1 MSRRRR
7 KLPLESVLAT
17 IEALS
22 HEGRG
27 ITHVDGKT
35 IFVDGALK
43 GESVMFRYRGSR
55 AKFAEGSI
63 EELID
68 NISVDRVEPACKHY
82 SVCGGCSLQHIS
94 AEKQIEHKE
103 QVLQEQLQ
111 HIGGVTAE
119 QILPPLTGPLWAYRH
134 KARLG
139 VKHVAKKNKVLVG
152 FREKY
157 SSYVADIDSCEVLH
171 PSAGKILRELGELIS
186 GLSVYNKIA
195 QIEVAVSGQK
205 TVLIFRNL
213 TDLSGEDINKVDAF
227 ANQYE
232 LAIYLQP
239 GGPSTV
245 MPLPG
250 QDHSELSYLLEEGN
264 ISIQF
269 SATDFTQVNVD
280 INQQMVKRVVSLMDI
295 QAADN
300 VLDLYCGLGNFT
312 LPMALKANQITGVE
326 GAEPMVEKARHNAK
340 LNNIEN
346 VNFISADLSAPLIEA
361 LRTDSYDK
369 VLLDPPRSGA
379 QFVVEE
385 MKMKNVRRLI
395 YVSCNPATL
404 ARDAGILVRD
414 KGFKLVTAG
423 VMDMFPHTSHVES
436 IAVFEH

>member
-1 MSRRRR
+1 MSRRR
-7 KLPLESVLAT
+7 KLPLEPVLAT

-119 QILPPLTGPLWAYRH
+119 QVLPPLTGPLWAYRH

-139 VKHVAKKNKVLVG
+139 VKHVTKKNKVLVG

-346 VNFISADLSAPLIEA
+346 VNFISADLSTSLIEA

>member
-1 MSRRRR
+1 MSRRR
-7 KLPLESVLAT
+7 KLPLEPVLAT

-63 EELID
+63 EELMD

-119 QILPPLTGPLWAYRH
+119 QVLPPLTGPLWAYRH

-139 VKHVAKKNKVLVG
+139 VKHVTKKNKVLVG

>member
-7 KLPLESVLAT
+7 KLPLEPVLAT

-63 EELID
+63 EELMD

-119 QILPPLTGPLWAYRH
+119 QVLPPLTGPLWAYRH

-139 VKHVAKKNKVLVG
+139 VKHVTKKNKVLVG

-171 PSAGKILRELGELIS
+171 PSAGKILRELGKLIS

-346 VNFISADLSAPLIEA
+346 VNFISADLSTSLIEA

-414 KGFKLVTAG
+414 KGFKLVMAG

>member
-1 MSRRRR
+1 MSRRR
-7 KLPLESVLAT
+7 KLPLEPVLAT

-63 EELID
+63 EELMD

-119 QILPPLTGPLWAYRH
+119 QVLPPLTGPLWAYRH

-139 VKHVAKKNKVLVG
+139 VKHVTKKNKVLVG

-232 LAIYLQP
+232 LTIYLQP

-326 GAEPMVEKARHNAK
+326 GAEPMVEKARHNAE

-423 VMDMFPHTSHVES
+423 VMDMFPHTSHVEA

>member
-1 MSRRRR
+1 
-7 KLPLESVLAT
+7 
-17 IEALS
+17 
-22 HEGRG
+22 
-27 ITHVDGKT
+27 
-35 IFVDGALK
+35 
-43 GESVMFRYRGSR
+43 
-55 AKFAEGSI
+55 
-63 EELID
+63 
-68 NISVDRVEPACKHY
+68 
-82 SVCGGCSLQHIS
+82 
-94 AEKQIEHKE
+94 
-103 QVLQEQLQ
+103 
-111 HIGGVTAE
+111 
-119 QILPPLTGPLWAYRH
+119 
-134 KARLG
+134 
-139 VKHVAKKNKVLVG
+139 
-152 FREKY
+152 
-157 SSYVADIDSCEVLH
+157 
-171 PSAGKILRELGELIS
+171 
-186 GLSVYNKIA
+186 
-195 QIEVAVSGQK
+195 
-205 TVLIFRNL
+205 
-213 TDLSGEDINKVDAF
+213 
-227 ANQYE
+227 
-232 LAIYLQP
+232 
-239 GGPSTV
+239 

-264 ISIQF
+264 IGIQF

-326 GAEPMVEKARHNAK
+326 GAEPMVEKAWHNAK

>member
-7 KLPLESVLAT
+7 KLPLEPVLAT
-17 IEALS
+17 IETLS

-82 SVCGGCSLQHIS
+82 SVCGGCSLQHMS

-139 VKHVAKKNKVLVG
+139 VKHVAKKDKVLVG

-171 PSAGKILRELGELIS
+171 PSVGKILRELGELIS

-213 TDLSGEDINKVDAF
+213 ADLSGEDINKVDAF

-414 KGFKLVTAG
+414 KGFKLVRAG

>member
-1 MSRRRR
+1 M
-7 KLPLESVLAT
+7 
-17 IEALS
+17 
-22 HEGRG
+22 
-27 ITHVDGKT
+27 
-35 IFVDGALK
+35 
-43 GESVMFRYRGSR
+43 
-55 AKFAEGSI
+55 
-63 EELID
+63 
-68 NISVDRVEPACKHY
+68 
-82 SVCGGCSLQHIS
+82 
-94 AEKQIEHKE
+94 
-103 QVLQEQLQ
+103 
-111 HIGGVTAE
+111 
-119 QILPPLTGPLWAYRH
+119 
-134 KARLG
+134 
-139 VKHVAKKNKVLVG
+139 
-152 FREKY
+152 
-157 SSYVADIDSCEVLH
+157 
-171 PSAGKILRELGELIS
+171 
-186 GLSVYNKIA
+186 
-195 QIEVAVSGQK
+195 
-205 TVLIFRNL
+205 
-213 TDLSGEDINKVDAF
+213 
-227 ANQYE
+227 
-232 LAIYLQP
+232 
-239 GGPSTV
+239 
-245 MPLPG
+245 
-250 QDHSELSYLLEEGN
+250 LEEGN

-346 VNFISADLSAPLIEA
+346 VNFISADLSTSLIEA

-414 KGFKLVTAG
+414 KGFKLVMAG

>member
-68 NISVDRVEPACKHY
+68 NISVDRVEPVCKHY

-94 AEKQIEHKE
+94 TEKQIEHKE

-139 VKHVAKKNKVLVG
+139 VKHVAKKEKVLVG

-171 PSAGKILRELGELIS
+171 PSVGKILRELGELIS

-213 TDLSGEDINKVDAF
+213 TGLSGEDINKVDAF

-414 KGFKLVTAG
+414 KGFKLVMAG

>member
-7 KLPLESVLAT
+7 KLPLEPVLAT

-68 NISVDRVEPACKHY
+68 NISVDRVEPVCKHY

-94 AEKQIEHKE
+94 TEKQIEHKE

-111 HIGGVTAE
+111 HIGGVIAE
-119 QILPPLTGPLWAYRH
+119 QVLPPLTGPLWAYRH

-139 VKHVAKKNKVLVG
+139 VKYVAKKNKVLVG

-171 PSAGKILRELGELIS
+171 PSAGKILRELGKLIS

-213 TDLSGEDINKVDAF
+213 TGLSGEDINKVDAF

-232 LAIYLQP
+232 LTIYLQP

-264 ISIQF
+264 IGIQF

-346 VNFISADLSAPLIEA
+346 VNFISADLSTSLIEA

-414 KGFKLVTAG
+414 KGFKLVMAG

>member
-7 KLPLESVLAT
+7 KLSPDPVPAT

-27 ITHVDGKT
+27 IAHIDGKT
-35 IFVDGALK
+35 IFVDGALE
-43 GESVMFRYRGSR
+43 GESVMFRYRRSR

-63 EELID
+63 EALVD
-68 NISVDRVEPACKHY
+68 NISVDRAEPACKHY
-82 SVCGGCSLQHIS
+82 SVCGGCSLQHMS
-94 AEKQIEHKE
+94 AEKQIQHKE
-103 QVLQEQLQ
+103 KILHEQLQ
-111 HIGGVTAE
+111 HIGGVRAE
-119 QILPPLTGPLWAYRH
+119 QLLPPLTGPLWAYRH

-139 VKHVAKKNKVLVG
+139 VKHVAKKEKVLVG

-171 PSAGKILRELGELIS
+171 PSVGKILRELGELIA
-186 GLSVYNKIA
+186 GLSIYNKIA
-195 QIEVAVSGQK
+195 QIEVAVSGQN

-213 TDLSGEDINKVDAF
+213 LDLSTEDIEKLHAF
-227 ANQYE
+227 ANQYA

-239 GGPSTV
+239 GGPNTV

-250 QDHSELSYLLEEGN
+250 RDHTELSYLLEEGN

-269 SATDFTQVNVD
+269 AATDFTQVNVE

-295 QAADN
+295 QAGEK

-326 GAEPMVEKARHNAK
+326 GAESMVEKARKNAK
-340 LNNIEN
+340 LNNIDN
-346 VNFISADLSAPLIEA
+346 ANFISADLSAPLIEA
-361 LRTDSYDK
+361 LSKDSYDK

-379 QFVVEE
+379 QKVLEE

>member
-7 KLPLESVLAT
+7 KLTLERVLAT
-17 IEALS
+17 IETLS

-111 HIGGVTAE
+111 HIGGVTVE
-119 QILPPLTGPLWAYRH
+119 QVLPPLTGPLWAYRH

-205 TVLIFRNL
+205 TVLVFRNL

-326 GAEPMVEKARHNAK
+326 GAEPMVEKARYNAK

-436 IAVFEH
+436 IAIFEH

>member
-7 KLPLESVLAT
+7 KLPLEPVLAT

-94 AEKQIEHKE
+94 AEKQIQHKE

-139 VKHVAKKNKVLVG
+139 VKHVAKKEKVLVG

-171 PSAGKILRELGELIS
+171 PSVGKILGELGELIS

-213 TDLSGEDINKVDAF
+213 TDLSSEDINKVHAF

-346 VNFISADLSAPLIEA
+346 ANFISADLSAPLIEA
-361 LRTDSYDK
+361 LSTDSYDK

-385 MKMKNVRRLI
+385 MKMKNVGRLI

-423 VMDMFPHTSHVES
+423 VMDMFPQTSHVES
-436 IAVFEH
+436 IAIFEH

>member
-7 KLPLESVLAT
+7 KLPLEPVLAT

-68 NISVDRVEPACKHY
+68 NISVDRVEPVCKHY

-94 AEKQIEHKE
+94 TEKQIEHKE

-119 QILPPLTGPLWAYRH
+119 QVLPPLTGPLWAYRH

-139 VKHVAKKNKVLVG
+139 VKYVAKKNKVLVG

-213 TDLSGEDINKVDAF
+213 TGLSGEDINKVDAF

-232 LAIYLQP
+232 LTIYLQP

-264 ISIQF
+264 IGIQF

-414 KGFKLVTAG
+414 KGFKLVMAG
-423 VMDMFPHTSHVES
+423 VMDMFPHTSHVEA